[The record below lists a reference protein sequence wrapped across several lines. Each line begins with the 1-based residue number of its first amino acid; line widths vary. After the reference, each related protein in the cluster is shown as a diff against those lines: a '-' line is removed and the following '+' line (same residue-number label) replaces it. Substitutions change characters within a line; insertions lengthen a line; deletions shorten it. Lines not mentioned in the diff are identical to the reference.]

1 MRVLLD
7 SNVWLSVITARR
19 GFCRRLWREIAKQ
32 CEVFSGRPVVREVE
46 EKLEKKFRYS
56 PKRAHR
62 LAAFFGV
69 PLSEL
74 LIEEYE
80 GARPRIID
88 TDEGEL
94 VERATGMTMRLLPV
108 GPSLGLQ
115 VANVRFERHSQPNQP
130 VSFRDGGVTSRPLN

>member
-62 LAAFFGV
+62 LAAYV
-69 PLSEL
+69 EKRTTPVLLSAQPPPMCRDPDDDLILALAAKSGCAYLITGDRDL
-74 LIEEYE
+74 LVL
-80 GARPRIID
+80 GKV
-88 TDEGEL
+88 GEL
-94 VERATGMTMRLLPV
+94 AVVTPRQFAATIGI
-108 GPSLGLQ
+108 
-115 VANVRFERHSQPNQP
+115 E
-130 VSFRDGGVTSRPLN
+130 